1 MYRTITEFLL
11 FPHNDK
17 GTLKL
22 ISEVNR
28 KKCEILIK

>member
-17 GTLKL
+17 GNFKV

-28 KKCEILIK
+28 KNVKF